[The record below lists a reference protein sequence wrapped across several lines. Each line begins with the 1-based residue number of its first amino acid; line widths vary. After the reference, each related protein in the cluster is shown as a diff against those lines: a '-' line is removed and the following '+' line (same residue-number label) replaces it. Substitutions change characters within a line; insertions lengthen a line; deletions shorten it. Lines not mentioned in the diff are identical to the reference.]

1 MYIGNTT
8 FFTLCDGSQLQLKA
22 RFDTNR
28 VQAVAMSPIMG
39 IVCIARVL
47 EAAEKA
53 ETIVPRRRRSY
64 YV

>member
-1 MYIGNTT
+1 VQVVAT
-8 FFTLCDGSQLQLKA
+8 FLA
-22 RFDTNR
+22 E
-28 VQAVAMSPIMG
+28 A

-47 EAAEKA
+47 EAVEKT